1 MKMGET
7 DMSIFSDE
15 YKPSSMFSSAADN
28 APAVDSVL
36 KVVFQDRGLSAC
48 LNIKTPSGNGAPPT
62 VASMKEKLNSV
73 GVKFGIDE
81 AQLAAL
87 ENHPVYNLDVT
98 IASGTPPV
106 NGEDGSIEI
115 LIDSENKGK
124 PKEDAD
130 GKVDLRDLGIVD
142 NVKKGQ
148 VLCIIH
154 PPTPGSPGMSVKGDK
169 LLQKPG
175 KQALI
180 IAGANT
186 ELSPD
191 GTQIIAKIDGQFDF
205 NGRKINVNETFTVN
219 NNVDNSTGNI
229 TVAGNLVVRGM
240 VTAGFTIEAA
250 GSITVN
256 GFTESATLKAGGDI
270 KLQGGVTGSTIR
282 CGGDLK
288 SKHIENSDVFVRGEI
303 RADYILNSTVKC
315 GRNLKTEGSISKI
328 IGGTCVV
335 GQNIEARMIGSP
347 SVVKTKL
354 ELGSDPIS
362 IERQQELL
370 ELIPEL
376 EKQIKAIEP
385 LLKLLQQLE
394 AANRLTPDK
403 AEALTKAKHT
413 FHTQSAMLEDAR
425 MELNEIN
432 SAIFNKGFGRVICP
446 GTIYP
451 GTVVS
456 IGSALYNV
464 TDNLINAS
472 LYYRDGFIAI
482 GIAK

>member
-1 MKMGET
+1 
-7 DMSIFSDE
+7 MSIFPDE
-15 YKPSSMFSSAADN
+15 YKPSSMSSSSADN
-28 APAVDSVL
+28 GPVVDAVV
-36 KVVFQDRGLSAC
+36 KVIFQDRGLTAS
-48 LNIKTPSGNGAPPT
+48 LNIKPPSGGGAAPT
-62 VASMKEKLNSV
+62 VESMKAVLNSI
-73 GVKFGIDE
+73 GVKYGIDE

-87 ENHPVYNLDVT
+87 ENHPVYSMDV
-98 IASGTPPV
+98 IVARGTPPV
-106 NGEDGSIEI
+106 NGEDGTVDI
-115 LIDSENKGK
+115 LIETENKGK
-124 PKEDAD
+124 PKEDSD

-142 NVKKGQ
+142 NVQKGQ

-154 PPTPGSPGMSVKGDK
+154 PPTPGTPGISVKGEK

-175 KQALI
+175 KPAMI
-180 IAGANT
+180 VAGANT
-186 ELSPD
+186 ELVEGGS
-191 GTQIIAKIDGQFDF
+191 QIIAKIDGQFDF
-205 NGRKINVNETFTVN
+205 NGRKVCVNETFTVN

-229 TVAGNLVVRGM
+229 SVLGNLVVRGM

-250 GSITVN
+250 GSITVV
-256 GFTESATLKAGGDI
+256 GFTESATIKAGGDV
-270 KLQGGVTGSTIR
+270 KLQGGVTGSSIR

-354 ELGSDPIS
+354 ELGSDPVS
-362 IERQQELL
+362 IERQQELQ

-376 EKQIKAIEP
+376 EGQIKSLEP
-385 LLKLLQQLE
+385 LLKLLLQLQ
-394 AANRLTPDK
+394 AANRLTADK
-403 AEALTKAKHT
+403 AETLQQTAASYKAIKT
-413 FHTQSAMLEDAR
+413 MLEDSKT
-425 MELNEIN
+425 ELSDIN
-432 SAIFNKGFGRVICP
+432 IAIYNKGFGRVICP

-456 IGSALYNV
+456 IGSAQYNV
-464 TDNLINAS
+464 TDNMVNAS
-472 LYYRDGFIAI
+472 LYYRDGFIAV

>member
-1 MKMGET
+1 
-7 DMSIFSDE
+7 
-15 YKPSSMFSSAADN
+15 
-28 APAVDSVL
+28 
-36 KVVFQDRGLSAC
+36 
-48 LNIKTPSGNGAPPT
+48 
-62 VASMKEKLNSV
+62 
-73 GVKFGIDE
+73 
-81 AQLAAL
+81 
-87 ENHPVYNLDVT
+87 
-98 IASGTPPV
+98 
-106 NGEDGSIEI
+106 
-115 LIDSENKGK
+115 
-124 PKEDAD
+124 
-130 GKVDLRDLGIVD
+130 
-142 NVKKGQ
+142 
-148 VLCIIH
+148 
-154 PPTPGSPGMSVKGDK
+154 
-169 LLQKPG
+169 
-175 KQALI
+175 
-180 IAGANT
+180 
-186 ELSPD
+186 
-191 GTQIIAKIDGQFDF
+191 
-205 NGRKINVNETFTVN
+205 
-219 NNVDNSTGNI
+219 
-229 TVAGNLVVRGM
+229 
-240 VTAGFTIEAA
+240 
-250 GSITVN
+250 
-256 GFTESATLKAGGDI
+256 
-270 KLQGGVTGSTIR
+270 
-282 CGGDLK
+282 
-288 SKHIENSDVFVRGEI
+288 
-303 RADYILNSTVKC
+303 
-315 GRNLKTEGSISKI
+315 
-328 IGGTCVV
+328 
-335 GQNIEARMIGSP
+335 MIGSP

>member
-1 MKMGET
+1 
-7 DMSIFSDE
+7 MSIFPDE
-15 YKPSSMFSSAADN
+15 KQNPMFSSAASKEPVVD
-28 APAVDSVL
+28 AVIKVLFLDKGLTASV
-36 KVVFQDRGLSAC
+36 
-48 LNIKTPSGNGAPPT
+48 NIKPPSGGGAPPT
-62 VASMKEKLNSV
+62 VASLKAVLNSL
-73 GVKFGIDE
+73 GVKYGIDE
-81 AQLAAL
+81 AQLSAL
-87 ENHPVYNLDVT
+87 ENHPVYTLDVVV
-98 IASGTPPV
+98 ASGTPPI
-106 NGEDGSIEI
+106 NGEDGTIEI

-148 VLCIIH
+148 VLCVIT
-154 PPTPGSPGMSVKGDK
+154 PPTPGTPGISVKGEK

-175 KQALI
+175 KQAMI

-191 GTQIIAKIDGQFDF
+191 GLQIIAKIDGQFDF

-229 TVAGNLVVRGM
+229 SVAGNLVVRGM
-240 VTAGFTIEAA
+240 VTAGFTIEAV

-256 GFTESATLKAGGDI
+256 GFTESATIKAGGDV

-335 GQNIEARMIGSP
+335 GQNIEARIIGSP

-362 IERQQELL
+362 IERQQELQT
-370 ELIPEL
+370 LIPEL
-376 EKQIKAIEP
+376 EKQLKSLEP
-385 LLKLLQQLE
+385 LLKLLLQLQS
-394 AANRLTPDK
+394 ANRLTPDK
-403 AEALTKAKHT
+403 AETLDKTASVYKAQKT
-413 FHTQSAMLEDAR
+413 MLEEAKL
-425 MELNEIN
+425 ELAEIN

-446 GTIYP
+446 GTMYP

-472 LYYRDGFIAI
+472 LYYREGFIAV